1 MALPVSSL
9 TGRETRSHSVSRVN
23 AGVRTLALSAVLA
36 VAVAAGCQYPRDPD
50 GTLNRV
56 DGGVMRVGVSESD
69 PWVVMEGD
77 EPSGGAEVEL
87 ARSFARDVG
96 ARIEWVQGSEEEL
109 VDAAKEGQ
117 VDLILAGLT
126 NKSRWKKD
134 VAFTRPYVETRT
146 VVGAPGGRSYPDDF
160 EGVPVAVELGSD
172 EEGMLEQRTDARV
185 TPVTDLAS
193 RRGEPAAVHDYLL
206 DDLGLTDTG
215 TELDKSKHVMAVKLG
230 ENAFLVRLERFLLNR
245 EDEIR
250 QLLTREGRP

>member
-1 MALPVSSL
+1 
-9 TGRETRSHSVSRVN
+9 
-23 AGVRTLALSAVLA
+23 VRLLALVAVTA

-56 DGGVMRVGVSESD
+56 EGGVMRVGVSESD

-87 ARSFARDVG
+87 ARRFARDVG

-126 NKSRWKKD
+126 MESRWKKD
-134 VAFTRPYVETRT
+134 VALTRPYVETRT
-146 VVGAPGGRSYPDDF
+146 VVGAPAGRSYPGDF
-160 EGVPVAVELGSD
+160 AGVPVAVELGSE
-172 EEGMLEQRTDARV
+172 EEGLLEQRTDAEV

-206 DDLGLTDTG
+206 DDLDLTDTG
-215 TELDKSKHVMAVKLG
+215 TELNEAKHVMAVKLG

-245 EDEIR
+245 EDETR
-250 QLLTREGRP
+250 RLLVEEGRP